1 LSLINIAHPR
11 FGDELTEEARKAVLI
26 QGGSSMPFVDVEV
39 ADQIAFLCLNNPGK
53 RNALSHGLVH
63 ELVQALSDLRDR
75 KIAVVILRAGD
86 GCPVWSAGHD
96 IKELPESRRDP
107 LGYHDSLEK
116 LLRAVQKYP
125 GPVVAMVHGSVW
137 GGACDLVMTCD
148 LVIGDETSSFAIT
161 PAKLGLPY
169 NATGI
174 LHFINRLGLNIAKE
188 MFFSADPIVA
198 ERAERVGI
206 LNHLVPS
213 DKLLEFTTNLAKG
226 MAARSSLAIAVIKEQ
241 FNLLA
246 GAHPLAPDVFERI
259 QGLRRQVYDSHDYA
273 EGVRSFLE
281 KRAPAFKGE

>member
-1 LSLINIAHPR
+1 M
-11 FGDELTEEARKAVLI
+11 T
-26 QGGSSMPFVDVEV
+26 FVDVEV
-39 ADQIAFLCLNNPGK
+39 SDNIGFLCLNNPSK
-53 RNALSHGLVH
+53 RNALSQ
-63 ELVQALSDLRDR
+63 ELVDEIVQTLHDLKSR
-75 KIAVVILRAGD
+75 KIAAVIMRASD
-86 GCPVWSAGHD
+86 GCSVWSAGHD
-96 IKELPESRRDP
+96 VKELPEGRRDP
-107 LGYHDSLEK
+107 LGYQDSLEK

-125 GPVVAMVHGSVW
+125 GPVIAMVHGSVW

-148 LVIGDETSSFAIT
+148 IVIGDETSSFAIT

-188 MFFSADPIVA
+188 MFFSADPITA
-198 ERAERVGI
+198 ERAGRVGI

-213 DKLLEFTTNLAKG
+213 DKLLEFTTNLARR
-226 MAARSSLAIAVIKEQ
+226 MAARSSLAISVIKEQ

-246 GAHPLAPDVFERI
+246 GAHPMAPDVFERI

-281 KRAPAFKGE
+281 KREPDFKGE